1 MKKIAL
7 VVATLVMG
15 GCAQIDNYKEVVKT
29 PPPMG
34 LEGVWQSQG
43 PQSSLVSAEAIA
55 SVIITADGDTL
66 DCRQWKRTIAVPGKL
81 ALISDD
87 YTNITSKLEVYPIER
102 SGETMEYDGMTLRR
116 VDRPTPE
123 CIIALSKQT
132 FATDDMKDQAQQM
145 EDTQDPDAASVVTEA
160 DLKAKAAADR
170 AKAAAE
176 RAEAAAQQ
184 AENPDA
190 VNDDSNAVTPD
201 TQPVAP
207 APADSSTVPETETA
221 PTSESN
227 TAPVS
232 ETPPTSESNTV
243 PETETAPTT
252 DSTSTATTG
261 TETSSA
267 EGSNSNLTTTPA
279 PDAEPVTTAAP
290 GVISATPP
298 GHMLPPKGIL
308 TTPGSSGRMLDP
320 APTPAPATSAQ

>member
-43 PQSSLVSAEAIA
+43 PQSSLVSPEAIA

-207 APADSSTVPETETA
+207 APADSSTVPVTETA
-221 PTSESN
+221 
-227 TAPVS
+227 
-232 ETPPTSESNTV
+232 PTSESNTV

-279 PDAEPVTTAAP
+279 SDAEPVTTAAP